1 MNIDLTREDVVR
13 DDSTVIELKN
23 EGKDLLQGK
32 ENAYKISKRIIDIIG
47 SIIGILTLVPLTIGV
62 FIAKLVTKDKG
73 PVFYDQNRI
82 GKDGKIFKMYK
93 FRSMVVG
100 ADDILQEYLNS
111 NTEANEEYRINKKL
125 KHDPRVTKVGEF
137 IRKTSIDEFPQFIN
151 VLKGEMSLVG
161 PRPYLPREIDDI
173 GEYYPYITSVKPGIT
188 GLWQIRGRNDVTF
201 NDRLKLDMEYFE
213 KKNLLFETK
222 ILFWTVSS
230 VVHKKGAK

>member
-1 MNIDLTREDVVR
+1 M
-13 DDSTVIELKN
+13 
-23 EGKDLLQGK
+23 
-32 ENAYKISKRIIDIIG
+32 IDIIG
-47 SIIGILTLVPLTIGV
+47 SVVGIVVLVPLTLGV
-62 FIAKLVTKDKG
+62 YIARLVTKDKG
-73 PVFYDQNRI
+73 PIFYTQNRI
-82 GKDGKIFKMYK
+82 GKDGKVFKMYK

-100 ADDILQEYLNS
+100 ADDILQEYLDS
-111 NTEANEEYRINKKL
+111 NKEANEEYRINKKL
-125 KHDPRVTKVGEF
+125 KDDPRVTKVGDF

-213 KKNLLFETK
+213 KRNLLFEIK

-230 VVHKKGAK
+230 VLYKKGAK

>member
-1 MNIDLTREDVVR
+1 MNINSVSEEVLREN
-13 DDSTVIELKN
+13 TIIELKN
-23 EGKDLLQGK
+23 EGKKVLQNK
-32 ENAYKISKRIIDIIG
+32 QTAYEISKRIIDVIG
-47 SIIGILTLVPLTIGV
+47 ATVGIVTLIPLTIGV
-62 FIAKLVTKDKG
+62 FIAKLFTNDKG
-73 PVFYDQNRI
+73 TVFYSQNRI

-111 NTEANEEYRINKKL
+111 NKEANEEYRINKKL
-125 KHDPRVTKVGEF
+125 KDDPRVTKVGEF
-137 IRKTSIDEFPQFIN
+137 IRKTSIDEFPQFVN

-201 NDRLKLDMEYFE
+201 KDRLNLDMEYFK

-222 ILFWTVSS
+222 ILLWTISS

>member
-1 MNIDLTREDVVR
+1 MNADLTREGIVGDN
-13 DDSTVIELKN
+13 TVIELKD
-23 EGKDLLQGK
+23 EGKKLLQG
-32 ENAYKISKRIIDIIG
+32 EEKIYSFFKRVIDIIG
-47 SIIGILTLVPLTIGV
+47 SVIGIVVLVPLTLGV
-62 FIAKLVTKDKG
+62 YIARLVTKDKG
-73 PVFYDQNRI
+73 PIFYTQNRI
-82 GKDGKIFKMYK
+82 GKDGKVFKMYK

-100 ADDILQEYLNS
+100 ADDILQEYLDS
-111 NTEANEEYRINKKL
+111 NKEANEEYRINKKL
-125 KHDPRVTKVGEF
+125 KDDPRVTKVGDF

>member
-1 MNIDLTREDVVR
+1 MNVDLTREDVVR
-13 DDSTVIELKN
+13 DNTVIELKS
-23 EGKDLLQGK
+23 EGKRLLQGK
-32 ENAYKISKRIIDIIG
+32 EKVYEISKRVIDIIG
-47 SIIGILTLVPLTIGV
+47 SMVGIVTLVPLTIGV
-62 FIAKLVTKDKG
+62 FIAKLITNDKG
-73 PVFYDQNRI
+73 SVFYTQNRI

-111 NTEANEEYRINKKL
+111 NTEAKEEYRINKKL

-161 PRPYLPREIDDI
+161 PRPYLPREINDI

-188 GLWQIRGRNDVTF
+188 GLWQISGRSEVSFKKRMDYDVQYY
-201 NDRLKLDMEYFE
+201 NSYSLKKDM
-213 KKNLLFETK
+213 K
-222 ILFWTVSS
+222 ILFLTT
-230 VVHKKGAK
+230 KKILKKEGAL

>member
-1 MNIDLTREDVVR
+1 MNVDLTREDVVR
-13 DDSTVIELKN
+13 DNTVIELKS
-23 EGKDLLQGK
+23 EGKRLLQGK
-32 ENAYKISKRIIDIIG
+32 EKVYEISKRVIDIIG
-47 SIIGILTLVPLTIGV
+47 SMVGIVTLVPLTIGV
-62 FIAKLVTKDKG
+62 FIAKLITNDKG
-73 PVFYDQNRI
+73 PVFYAQNRI

-125 KHDPRVTKVGEF
+125 KYDPRVTKVGEF

-161 PRPYLPREIDDI
+161 PRPYLPREMDDI

-188 GLWQIRGRNDVTF
+188 GLWQISGRSEVSFKKRMDYDVQYY
-201 NDRLKLDMEYFE
+201 NSYSLKKDM
-213 KKNLLFETK
+213 K
-222 ILFWTVSS
+222 ILFLTT
-230 VVHKKGAK
+230 KKILKKEGAL

>member
-1 MNIDLTREDVVR
+1 MNADLTREGIVGDN
-13 DDSTVIELKN
+13 TVIELKD
-23 EGKDLLQGK
+23 EGKKLLQG
-32 ENAYKISKRIIDIIG
+32 EEKIYSFFKRVIDIIG
-47 SIIGILTLVPLTIGV
+47 SVIGILVLVPLTLGV
-62 FIAKLVTKDKG
+62 YIARLVTKDKG
-73 PVFYDQNRI
+73 PIFYTQNRI
-82 GKDGKIFKMYK
+82 GKDGKVFKMYK

-100 ADDILQEYLNS
+100 ADDILQEYLDS
-111 NTEANEEYRINKKL
+111 NKEANEEYRINKKL
-125 KHDPRVTKVGEF
+125 KDDPRVTKVGDF

-188 GLWQIRGRNDVTF
+188 GLWQIRGRNDVSF
-201 NDRLKLDMEYFE
+201 KDRLKLDMEYFE
-213 KKNLLFETK
+213 KRNLLFEIK

>member
-1 MNIDLTREDVVR
+1 MNVDLTREDVVT
-13 DDSTVIELKN
+13 DSTVIELKS
-23 EGKDLLQGK
+23 EGKKLLQSK
-32 ENAYKISKRIIDIIG
+32 EKVYEILKRIIDVVG
-47 SIIGILTLVPLTIGV
+47 ALAGIVVLVPLTIGV
-62 FIAKLVTKDKG
+62 SIAKLITNDKG
-73 PVFYDQNRI
+73 PIFYTQNRI
-82 GKDGKIFKMYK
+82 GKDGKNFKMYK

-161 PRPYLPREIDDI
+161 PRPYLPREIEDI